1 MALPNDRSRVTFS
14 FMAEVKK
21 RRKGTTRVSSQRQ
34 VTIPTEAFRSA
45 GFAGG
50 ERLTARSDGP
60 GRVTFK
66 RADDVLAQFAGA
78 LTGVYEP
85 DELDKLRDEWD

>member
-1 MALPNDRSRVTFS
+1 
-14 FMAEVKK
+14 MAEVKN

-34 VTIPTEAFRSA
+34 VTIPAEAFRIA
-45 GFAGG
+45 GFEVGD
-50 ERLTARSDGP
+50 RLIARSDGP
-60 GRVTFK
+60 GRVTFE
-66 RADDVLAQFAGA
+66 RAGDVLAEFAGA

>member
-1 MALPNDRSRVTFS
+1 
-14 FMAEVKK
+14 MAEVKK

-34 VTIPTEAFRSA
+34 VTIPAEAFRSA
-45 GFAGG
+45 GFAVGDQ
-50 ERLTARSDGP
+50 LAARSDGP
-60 GRVTFK
+60 GRVTFE
-66 RADDVLAQFAGA
+66 RVDAVLAEFAGA